1 MNPTL
6 RGRRTKAQSGA
17 EGGTVTSIDFVVPGD
32 IETPTGGYIYDRE
45 IIAGLTE
52 RGVRVALHSLDA
64 SFPSPTPSASR
75 AARATFAAIPA
86 GRVVVIDGLALP
98 GLDRLLADEAR
109 RLKLVALVHHPVALE
124 TGLDAETAERI
135 GALERRALTYAQRVI
150 TTSQWT
156 ARTLA
161 TDGVPVAQLR
171 VVEPGVDRRKSRGSS
186 DPKGA
191 AALSAPR
198 DTVNLLCVGTLTLRK
213 GHAVLLEALNEIRDR
228 HWHLTCAGSLLRDLQ
243 TVAAIQHQIDRL
255 SLRKRV
261 SLLGDLDRD
270 ALERQYARADVFV
283 LPSYL
288 EGYGMALAEAVAFGL
303 PVVSTTAGAI
313 PETVPANASLLV
325 APGDSRALAKALA
338 SVVDD
343 PARRATLAANARAA
357 RASLP
362 TWATAA
368 GKFATALDGLGA
380 AA

>member
-1 MNPTL
+1 VNGL
-6 RGRRTKAQSGA
+6 
-17 EGGTVTSIDFVVPGD
+17 DFVVPGD
-32 IETPTGGYIYDRE
+32 IQTPTGGYIYDRE
-45 IIAGLTE
+45 IVAGLTE
-52 RGVRVALHSLDA
+52 RGVKVAVHALDA
-64 SFPSPTPSASR
+64 SFPTPTPAALR
-75 AARATFAAIPA
+75 AARATFAGIGA
-86 GRVVVIDGLALP
+86 GRVVIIDGLALP

-109 RLKLVALVHHPVALE
+109 RLAIVALVHHPVALE
-124 TGLDAETAERI
+124 TGLDRAAAERF
-135 GALERRALTYAQRVI
+135 AATERRALTYAQRVI

-161 TDGVPVAQLR
+161 AESGVPVSRLR
-171 VVEPGVDRRKSRGSS
+171 VVEPGVDRRKTRGSS
-186 DPKGA
+186 DPQASAGTA
-191 AALSAPR
+191 AR
-198 DTVNLLCVGTLTLRK
+198 HDTLNLLCVGTLTPRK

-228 HWHLTCAGSLLRDLQ
+228 HWHLTCAGSLLRDAP
-243 TVAAIQHQIDRL
+243 TVAALQHQIDRL

-313 PETVPANASLLV
+313 PETVPASASLLV
-325 APGDSRALAKALA
+325 PPGDSRALAKALA
-338 SVVDD
+338 SVIDD

-368 GKFATALDGLGA
+368 TKFLAALDGLGPKA
-380 AA
+380 

>member
-1 MNPTL
+1 M
-6 RGRRTKAQSGA
+6 KQSSAGNSS
-17 EGGTVTSIDFVVPGD
+17 SIDFVVPGD
-32 IETPTGGYIYDRE
+32 ITTPTGGYIYDRE

-52 RGVRVALHSLDA
+52 RRWHVALHSLDS
-64 SFPSPTPSASR
+64 SFPSPTPAALR
-75 AARATFAAIPA
+75 AARATFASIAD
-86 GRVVVIDGLALP
+86 GRVVIIDGLALP
-98 GLDRLLADEAR
+98 GLDRLLADEAK
-109 RLKLVALVHHPVALE
+109 RLALVALVHHPVALE
-124 TGLDAETAERI
+124 TGLDPIQAERY
-135 GALERRALTYAQRVI
+135 GALERSALGYVQRVI

-161 TDGVPVAQLR
+161 AEGVPIAQLR
-171 VVEPGVDRRKSRGSS
+171 VVEPGVDRRKTRGSS
-186 DPKGA
+186 DPKNATIPGA
-191 AALSAPR
+191 PPDLL
-198 DTVNLLCVGTLTLRK
+198 NLLCVGTFTPRK

-228 HWHLTCAGSLLRDLQ
+228 HWHLTCAGSLLRDAP
-243 TVAAIQHQIDRL
+243 TVAAIQHLIERL

-261 SLLGDLDRD
+261 SLLGDLDRE

-313 PETVPANASLLV
+313 PETVPAKAAILV
-325 APGDSRALAKALA
+325 APGDSRALAKALG
-338 SVVDD
+338 SLIDD

-368 GKFATALDGLGA
+368 AKFASALDGLGA
-380 AA
+380 KA